1 MTTIYNKKLLTII
14 MSSAFAMKVFA
25 STGGMAGG
33 DSSVDG
39 KLSDAP
45 VCEGTL
51 VDPSAQKPVDA
62 FQAAMGSFRKF
73 LGNNELF
80 EQEAQRIAK
89 LLNIEDFETLER
101 LAGLYGLEIE
111 VPLKKREGRSENV
124 VRAAT
129 DRAKNPESGLMI
141 EAATKFLKETPIG
154 GGEAFKK
161 VLENLQGIEER
172 RQAEVEGS
180 QKSGAVNWLVKNTWG
195 RFKKTTSKVAN
206 IMNKENVAE
215 AMKEAGVLVREETEA
230 VKKERNHF
238 QDCYEESWINL
249 VIVSINLRAAL
260 IARQEWL
267 STLLPDYQARFEAGE
282 IAEDLFRD
290 VADNVRMLDR
300 RIDALIKLEAETVKG
315 LDKNRQNVRAATDV
329 ISTNIE
335 IEIQLIPYLTRL
347 LMNMLSDKTL
357 EMRASLASE
366 FRAFAKEVAIEGDKA
381 HQAATLKIAENLE
394 QGLIDAATVQSGF
407 NMAIDTARKKFE
419 IMKKASAQR
428 LVDGV
433 ETRRQMGQ
441 YMQELTDVRRE
452 ELTAGVGGGKPA
464 LAAPKTPTALLSPR
478 TVVVAPIAIPERVE
492 VPLTPPVDAE
502 AVKPLEADGGS
513 SATDADAKK

>member
-1 MTTIYNKKLLTII
+1 MTMLNNKKLLTII
-14 MSSAFAMKVFA
+14 MSSAFAMHVVA
-25 STGGMAGG
+25 STGGMAGASG
-33 DSSVDG
+33 DVDG
-39 KLSDAP
+39 MMKEAQ
-45 VCEGTL
+45 VCQGTL
-51 VDPSAQKPVDA
+51 VDPSTQAPVDA

-89 LLNIEDFETLER
+89 LLNIEDYESLER
-101 LAGLYGLEIE
+101 LAGLYGLEVEI
-111 VPLKKREGRSENV
+111 PLKKREGRSENV

-129 DRAKNPESGLMI
+129 ERAKNPESGLMI

-215 AMKEAGVLVREETEA
+215 AMQDAGKLVREETEA
-230 VKKERNHF
+230 VKKERDHF

-267 STLLPDYQARFEAGE
+267 STLLPSYQVKFQAGE
-282 IAEDLFRD
+282 ISEDLYKD
-290 VADNVRMLDR
+290 VVDNVRMLDR
-300 RIDALIKLEAETVKG
+300 RIASLINLESETVKG

-335 IEIQLIPYLTRL
+335 VEIQLIPYLTRL

-357 EMRASLASE
+357 DMRASLANE

-394 QGLIDAATVQSGF
+394 KGLLDAATVQSGF
-407 NMAIDTARKKFE
+407 TMAIDTAKKKLK
-419 IMKKASAQR
+419 IMQDAAAQR
-428 LVDGV
+428 LKDGV
-433 ETRRQMGQ
+433 ETRKQLGQ
-441 YMQELTDVRRE
+441 FMDEVTQTRRQELGT
-452 ELTAGVGGGKPA
+452 GVGGVSPA
-464 LAAPKTPTALLSPR
+464 LAAPKAPTALPSPR
-478 TVVVAPIAIPERVE
+478 TVEVTPIAMPERVA
-492 VPLTPPVDAE
+492 VPVTPPLEAE
-502 AVKPLEADGGS
+502 IVKPLEADGGS
-513 SATDADAKK
+513 SSTDGDAKK